1 MKSNKRIFRYK
12 IFTIVSFLMVAKLF
26 SLGWITAS
34 ETGSFVS
41 PAPVYA
47 QTKQTAPEKAS
58 VGGGS
63 ALGDRGAE
71 ERPAPQAPI
80 AGQGALD
87 IEIIKDVEKR
97 NKELNKRE
105 AKLER
110 KQEQLNAL
118 QTDIDKQLSELKA
131 LQAKIEESVV
141 LRNDLEKESIRK
153 LAKTYSSMPPE
164 SAAILI
170 QKLNMSI
177 AIRMLNVMKE
187 RAAGRILAATP
198 PDLATKLSEGLVKKR

>member
-1 MKSNKRIFRYK
+1 MKNNKRRFRFK
-12 IFTIVSFLMVAKLF
+12 VFAIVSFLMVVKLF
-26 SLGWITAS
+26 SLGWITGS
-34 ETGSFVS
+34 DSGSFVS
-41 PAPVYA
+41 PAPVFA
-47 QTKQTAPEKAS
+47 QAGQTSAEETAGGNGAAL
-58 VGGGS
+58 GGG
-63 ALGDRGAE
+63 AG
-71 ERPAPQAPI
+71 ERPAEKAPI

-105 AKLER
+105 AELER
-110 KQEQLNAL
+110 KQQQLNAL

-131 LQAKIEESVV
+131 LQAKIEEALV

-164 SAAILI
+164 SAATLI
-170 QKLNMSI
+170 QKLDMSI

-187 RAAGRILAATP
+187 RSAGKILAATP